1 MPSFKPKSVKQ
12 IVVCEKS
19 ATTLDGKHT
28 EMLKKFDN
36 NEKERDDALEFY
48 MKRCHQLE
56 TENKDLKGST
66 KNTNVAINNGQTVIT
81 TGGGQTP
88 HVLDAG
94 NSLDLPLFMTA

>member
-36 NEKERDDALEFY
+36 NEKILLKFQ
-48 MKRCHQLE
+48 KRIS
-56 TENKDLKGST
+56 K
-66 KNTNVAINNGQTVIT
+66 
-81 TGGGQTP
+81 
-88 HVLDAG
+88 
-94 NSLDLPLFMTA
+94 